1 MNIKDLS
8 SSKELD
14 RKALAEVRG
23 GGDQVI
29 NSQTVAQSFVDQ
41 VNYGGVQV
49 SLNETTANSQIF
61 ASNQES
67 SFANFGYGYPLYL
80 A

>member
-14 RKALAEVRG
+14 HKALAEVRG
-23 GGDQVI
+23 GGDQTI

-41 VNYGGVQV
+41 VNLGGVQV
-49 SLNETTANSQIF
+49 GLNQTTANSQIL

>member
-23 GGDQVI
+23 GGDQTI
-29 NSQTVAQSFVDQ
+29 NSQTAAQSFVDQ
-41 VNYGGVQV
+41 VNLGGVQV
-49 SLNETTANSQIF
+49 GLNQTTANSQIL
-61 ASNQES
+61 ASNEEYNS
-67 SFANFGYGYPLYL
+67 LSFGGLYPWSF
-80 A
+80 